1 MFINDFL
8 EKLGITRVELSNALG
23 MKNPSSLGRY
33 KDFEDLKK
41 VKNIEYIENLSF
53 LFNVKSIEEEKIDI
67 DNILNDKKNI
77 KLFNERL
84 QFLKERNEKKDNLK
98 NLEVDNKKL
107 LYQNVSIIENIM
119 INQSENINKSLNIL
133 LKMLERKDEKIE
145 MFLLYLG
152 KMNMKVNITDYNIK
166 DPSKQKELEALLFL
180 ILNDKLRT
188 QEIEGKFDI
197 EEIYKKFYERV
208 EIRKEIFEEQQNKNI

>member
-1 MFINDFL
+1 MYINKFL

-33 KDFEDLKK
+33 KYFEDLKK
-41 VKNIEYIENLSF
+41 IKNIEYIDNLSF
-53 LFNVKSIEEEKIDI
+53 LFNVKSLEKEKIDI
-67 DNILNDKKNI
+67 DSILNDEKNI

-84 QFLKERNEKKDNLK
+84 HFLKERNEKKDNLK
-98 NLEVDNKKL
+98 NLEVENKKL
-107 LYQNVSIIENIM
+107 LYQNISIIENIM
-119 INQSENINKSLNIL
+119 ISQDEYINKSLNIL

-145 MFLLYLG
+145 IFLLYLG
-152 KMNMKVNITDYNIK
+152 KMNMEVNVTDYNIK
-166 DPSKQKELEALLFL
+166 EPSKQKELEALLFL

-197 EEIYKKFYERV
+197 DEIYKKFSDRV
-208 EIRKEIFEEQQNKNI
+208 EIRKEIFEEQKNKNI